1 MRKYLFLYIFLFSF
15 SFVYSQNKLKKD
27 SNAIMNMCGCF
38 EVSFNF
44 SETIK
49 LNNREDYTPSDDYQT
64 APVYELAI
72 PIKKNKNEISI
83 QHILQV
89 GDENFRSIVKHWRQ
103 DWIYQNKDLY
113 LYDKDNNWTYKNLS
127 RSDVKGQ
134 WTQKVFQVDDSPRY

>member
-1 MRKYLFLYIFLFSF
+1 MH
-15 SFVYSQNKLKKD
+15 
-27 SNAIMNMCGCF
+27 MCGCF

-44 SETIK
+44 NETVK
-49 LNNREDYTPSDDYQT
+49 LNNRENYTPSDDYQT
-64 APVYELAI
+64 TPVYELAI

-89 GDENFRSIVKHWRQ
+89 GDENFRSIIKHWRQ

-134 WTQKVFQVDDSPRY
+134 WTQKVFQVDDLSLIHI